1 MINFEVFSLFPDMF
15 ETIFKDGIISRA
27 INKQLVNINL
37 HDWRDKST
45 DNYKTVDDYQY
56 GGGPGMVIKP
66 EPLFESVESVITNK
80 NIPIILLSPQ
90 GKKFD
95 HNKAIELSDHG
106 QIALIC
112 GRYGG
117 FDERIRKYLATEELS
132 IGDYVMSGGEL
143 GAMVVIDTVSRLIP
157 GVLGNEDSY
166 KLDSF
171 YSDLIQYP
179 QYTRPFSYRGW
190 DVPEILLSGNHKEIN
205 DWRKKQSKIRT
216 AKKRPDMIDLS
227 KLSSDELKLL
237 EQDDE

>member
-1 MINFEVFSLFPDMF
+1 MIIFEVFSLFPDMF

-27 INKQLVNINL
+27 LNNQLVKINL

-56 GGGPGMVIKP
+56 GGGPGMVLKP
-66 EPLFESVESVITNK
+66 EPLFDSVESVITRK
-80 NIPIILLSPQ
+80 NVPVILLSPQ

-95 HNKAIELSDHG
+95 QKKARELSNCD

-117 FDERIRKYLATEELS
+117 FDERIRKHLATEELS

-143 GAMVVIDTVSRLIP
+143 AAMVVIDTVSRLLP

-205 DWRKKQSKIRT
+205 DWRRKQSIIRT
-216 AKKRPDMIDLS
+216 AKKRPEMIDPSDLS
-227 KLSSDELKLL
+227 FDELRLL
-237 EQDDE
+237 EQNDE

>member
-1 MINFEVFSLFPDMF
+1 MITFEVFSLFPDMF

-27 INKQLVNINL
+27 INNQLVNINL
-37 HDWRDKST
+37 YDWRDKST

-117 FDERIRKYLATEELS
+117 FDERSRKYLATEELS

-157 GVLGNEDSY
+157 GVLGNEESY

-171 YSDLIQYP
+171 YNDLIQYP
-179 QYTRPFSYRGW
+179 QYTRPFSFRGW
-190 DVPEILLSGNHKEIN
+190 DVPQILLSGNHKEIN
-205 DWRKKQSKIRT
+205 DWRRKQSIIRT
-216 AKKRPDMIDLS
+216 SKRRPDIIDVSELT
-227 KLSSDELKLL
+227 SDELKLL
-237 EQDDE
+237 EHNDE

>member
-179 QYTRPFSYRGW
+179 QYTRPFSFRGW
-190 DVPEILLSGNHKEIN
+190 NVPEILLSGNHKEIN
-205 DWRKKQSKIRT
+205 DWRRKQSKIRT

-227 KLSSDELKLL
+227 KLSFDELKLL
-237 EQDDE
+237 EQNEE

>member
-190 DVPEILLSGNHKEIN
+190 DVPEILLSGNHKQIN

-216 AKKRPDMIDLS
+216 AKNRPDMIDLS

>member
-1 MINFEVFSLFPDMF
+1 MNFEVFSLFPDMF

-27 INKQLVNINL
+27 LNNQLVKINL

-56 GGGPGMVIKP
+56 GGGPGMVLKP
-66 EPLFESVESVITNK
+66 EPLFDSVESVITRK
-80 NIPIILLSPQ
+80 NVPVILLSPQ

-95 HNKAIELSDHG
+95 QKKARELSNCD

-117 FDERIRKYLATEELS
+117 FDERIRKHLATEELS

-143 GAMVVIDTVSRLIP
+143 AAMVVIDTVSRLLP

-205 DWRKKQSKIRT
+205 DWRRKQSIIRT
-216 AKKRPDMIDLS
+216 AKKRPEMIDPSDLS
-227 KLSSDELKLL
+227 FDELRLL
-237 EQDDE
+237 EQNDE

>member
-1 MINFEVFSLFPDMF
+1 MINFEIFSLFPDMF

-27 INKQLVNINL
+27 INNQLVNINL
-37 HDWRDKST
+37 YDWRDKST

-80 NIPIILLSPQ
+80 NVPIILLSPQ
-90 GKKFD
+90 GGKFD
-95 HNKAIELSDHG
+95 HNKAIELSHYD

-143 GAMVVIDTVSRLIP
+143 GAMVVIDAVSRLIP

-179 QYTRPFSYRGW
+179 QYTRPFSFRGW
-190 DVPEILLSGNHKEIN
+190 DVPEILLSGNHKKIN
-205 DWRKKQSKIRT
+205 DWRREQSKIRT

-237 EQDDE
+237 EQNEE

>member
-27 INKQLVNINL
+27 INNQLVNINL
-37 HDWRDKST
+37 YDWRDKST

-80 NIPIILLSPQ
+80 NVPIILLSPQ
-90 GKKFD
+90 GEKFD
-95 HNKAIELSDHG
+95 HNKAIELSHYD

-143 GAMVVIDTVSRLIP
+143 GAMVVIDAVSRLIP

-179 QYTRPFSYRGW
+179 QYTRPFSFRGW
-190 DVPEILLSGNHKEIN
+190 NVPEILLYGNHKEIN
-205 DWRKKQSKIRT
+205 DWRRKQSKIRT

-237 EQDDE
+237 EQNEE

>member
-132 IGDYVMSGGEL
+132 IGDYILAGGEL
-143 GAMVVIDTVSRLIP
+143 AAQVLVESIVRLLQ
-157 GVLGNEDSY
+157 GTLGHSESSEME
-166 KLDSF
+166 SF
-171 YSDLIQYP
+171 NNDLLEYP
-179 QYTRPFSYRGW
+179 QYTKPREWKGIEVP
-190 DVPEILLSGNHKEIN
+190 DVLLSGNHKEISE
-205 DWRKKQSKIRT
+205 WRLKKSIFKT
-216 AKKRPDMIDLS
+216 KNVRPDLYES
-227 KLSSDELKLL
+227 YVRKNKGEK
-237 EQDDE
+237 